1 MKIILVLFITLFSFF
16 STLSYA
22 DNKAEIGSVAATLA
36 SNLTDEIKIGK
47 EKAQTI
53 CSACHGLDGVA
64 ASGGNSVIIPNLTAQ
79 HKDYLIAKL
88 QDYKTNRLAHPQ
100 MSIIAQMLT
109 DEEIVAVSEWYSR
122 IKITIFDPNLIL
134 SKPSK

>member
-22 DNKAEIGSVAATLA
+22 DTQAESGSVAATVA

-134 SKPSK
+134 AKPSK

>member
-22 DNKAEIGSVAATLA
+22 DTQAESGSVATTVA

-109 DEEIVAVSEWYSR
+109 DEEILAVSEWYSR

-134 SKPSK
+134 AKPSK

>member
-22 DNKAEIGSVAATLA
+22 DTQAESGSVAATVA

-100 MSIIAQMLT
+100 MS
-109 DEEIVAVSEWYSR
+109 
-122 IKITIFDPNLIL
+122 
-134 SKPSK
+134 

>member
-16 STLSYA
+16 STLTYA
-22 DNKAEIGSVAATLA
+22 DTQAETGSVAATVA

-88 QDYKTNRLAHPQ
+88 QDYKTNRLPHPQ

-134 SKPSK
+134 AKPSK

>member
-1 MKIILVLFITLFSFF
+1 MKVFIILFITLFFTF

-22 DNKAEIGSVAATLA
+22 DTQAETGSVAATVS

-134 SKPSK
+134 AKPSK

>member
-16 STLSYA
+16 STSTYA
-22 DNKAEIGSVAATLA
+22 DTQAESGSVAATVA

-134 SKPSK
+134 AKPSK